1 MPTDTQNFPTE
12 RDALKSAA
20 TEETTHPVSK
30 TSSCER
36 QTLQTDTR
44 VNESPVVSV
53 ILNILVFVIKKK
65 KGLRKYVLKYRMVL
79 LY

>member
-53 ILNILVFVIKKK
+53 ILNILVYCHLEKERLEEICFKI
-65 KGLRKYVLKYRMVL
+65 
-79 LY
+79 